1 MSLSRAFS
9 STVQALAAADA
20 ENRAQAQLAL
30 RARESALKNAIL
42 EYGFRQQQA
51 RDAELGRITDQ
62 QRTQQAQPSS
72 LTPEQRQIVQR
83 VFGPGAAEAQQTIDQ
98 RYGTHAQQTAQ
109 MPMPMGPPEQPIVVD
124 QANVDLAGPELLQ
137 KVGFAYMRHG
147 KGEAGLKL
155 LQLADEQRKTREMAA
170 FYQQIL
176 ATPGG
181 DPQLRAQALAGL
193 GSLMLQTGQAEQ
205 ALQLLKGALPP
216 SLLDL
221 IEKTTAETN
230 HILLRQKRAQRGKT
244 SLAKAEAHAKRA
256 MFEAQPRQTA
266 ADAGIATTPSGERVR
281 ATQPTEHGSR

>member
-1 MSLSRAFS
+1 M
-9 STVQALAAADA
+9 TDA
-20 ENRAQAQLAL
+20 QRMQQFAQQYNPAL
-30 RARESALKNAIL
+30 RA
-42 EYGFRQQQA
+42 QQPTEPQVRPPA
-51 RDAELGRITDQ
+51 PAVLDIPPMASTD
-62 QRTQQAQPSS
+62 
-72 LTPEQRQIVQR
+72 V
-83 VFGPGAAEAQQTIDQ
+83 
-98 RYGTHAQQTAQ
+98 
-109 MPMPMGPPEQPIVVD
+109 
-124 QANVDLAGPELLQ
+124 AGPELLQ
-137 KVGFAYMRHG
+137 KVGCAYLQHG

-176 ATPGG
+176 ATPSG
-181 DPQLRAQALAGL
+181 DPQIRAQALAGL
-193 GSLMLQTGQAEQ
+193 GSLMLQTGHAEQ

-266 ADAGIATTPSGERVR
+266 ADAGITTTAGGERVR
-281 ATQPTEHGSR
+281 TTQPTEHGSR